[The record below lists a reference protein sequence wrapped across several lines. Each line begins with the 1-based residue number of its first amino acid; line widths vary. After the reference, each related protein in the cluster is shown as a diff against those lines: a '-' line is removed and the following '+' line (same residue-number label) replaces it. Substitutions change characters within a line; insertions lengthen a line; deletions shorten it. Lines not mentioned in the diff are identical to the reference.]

1 MSTKTLVINLT
12 RTTIFVDVRHADGR
26 LDTVQIQ
33 DRGRVHIGLG
43 QVVDSAWLEHNH
55 DTIAVHLPVAEV
67 AVRKEPA
74 PTVVYEPPADAAPAD
89 ESVADPVVVEDN
101 QEQEGSN

>member
-12 RTTIFVDVRHADGR
+12 RMTIFVDVRHADGR

-43 QVVDSAWLEHNH
+43 QNVDPTWLEHNPK
-55 DTIAVHLPVAEV
+55 TVAVHAPPAITPQKAPEPV
-67 AVRKEPA
+67 
-74 PTVVYEPPADAAPAD
+74 VVYDPPADDAD
-89 ESVADPVVVEDN
+89 DDAGEPIAVEDN